1 MTEQH
6 ECELEI
12 VRRAVPYAVCTNPSC
27 PLAIYEDEINKR
39 LNEYEKLNT
48 QRNELIAA
56 VAGMRDKWTPPDE
69 VAKLQ
74 TENEKLKRATEALK
88 EAACN
93 YLETYAETIVRDGD
107 YDRIRYLRWY
117 DHKRL
122 KELAY
127 ADALAG

>member
-39 LNEYEKLNT
+39 LNEHEKLNT

-74 TENEKLKRATEALK
+74 TENEKLKRATEALTA
-88 EAACN
+88 EDASMLADN
-93 YLETYAETIVRDGD
+93 YVNAIGPN
-107 YDRIRYLRWY
+107 LRSAL
-117 DHKRL
+117 R
-122 KELAY
+122 AY
-127 ADALAG
+127 ADALAR